1 MNRVGGFYPAAPVPM
16 NSIQGLTSAAYHALD
31 GLDRAIRKID
41 QAAYDVASAPL
52 SADEAGDSS
61 VSRQFEALVDITR
74 AKSHARAN
82 ARVFESVDSLF
93 QDFLNLSRK

>member
-1 MNRVGGFYPAAPVPM
+1 M
-16 NSIQGLTSAAYHALD
+16 NSIRGLTSAAHHALD

-52 SADEAGDSS
+52 SADQPGDAT
-61 VSRQFEALVDITR
+61 VSRQFEALVDISV

-82 ARVFESVDSLF
+82 ARVFESVESLF
-93 QDFLNLSRK
+93 QDFLGMTRRK